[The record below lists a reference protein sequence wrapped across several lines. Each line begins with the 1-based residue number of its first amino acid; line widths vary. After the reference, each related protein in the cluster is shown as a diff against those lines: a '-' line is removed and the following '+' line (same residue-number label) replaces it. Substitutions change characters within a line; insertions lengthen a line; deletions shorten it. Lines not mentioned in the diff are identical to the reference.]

1 MERLTATTA
10 IVLLTVAVS
19 MLISLSPYA
28 QDIEVLAGFIPAR
41 LSGALIFPDSLIA
54 VPAWLTPLSCALV
67 HAGIF
72 HLGMNMLMLGFTG
85 SATERALGPRG
96 LVVLYLVG
104 AYAAAFAQWLA
115 GPLST
120 TPMIGASGAAS
131 AVVGAYSLLYGQPKA
146 KAIGPIPA
154 RAIHVIWLAV
164 AWTLVNLL
172 MATAFLQGGIAIA
185 AAAHIGGFL
194 AGLAL
199 TGPLFRWR
207 WRKA

>member
-1 MERLTATTA
+1 MQRLTATTA

-19 MLISLSPYA
+19 VLITLSPYA
-28 QDIEVLAGFIPAR
+28 QDIQILAGFIPAR
-41 LSGALIFPDSLIA
+41 LSGAVAFPGLTA
-54 VPAWLTPLSCALV
+54 VPAWLTPLSCALI
-67 HAGIF
+67 HAGYL

-85 SATERALGPRG
+85 KETERALGPVG

-104 AYAAAFAQWLA
+104 AYAAAFAQWAA
-115 GPLST
+115 GPLSI
-120 TPMIGASGAAS
+120 TPMVGASGAAS

-146 KAIGPIPA
+146 KAFGPIPA
-154 RAIHVIWLAV
+154 RAIHILWLAT

-172 MATAFLQGGIAIA
+172 MATAFLRGGIAIA
-185 AAAHIGGFL
+185 AAAHIGGFF

-199 TGPLFRWR
+199 AGPLLRWR

>member
-1 MERLTATTA
+1 MQRLTATTA

-19 MLISLSPYA
+19 MLVTLSPYA
-28 QDIEVLAGFIPAR
+28 QDIQVLAGFIPAR
-41 LSGALIFPDSLIA
+41 LSGAVAFPGLTA
-54 VPAWLTPLSCALV
+54 VPAWLTPLSCALI
-67 HAGIF
+67 HAGFF

-85 SATERALGPRG
+85 REAERALGPVG
-96 LVVLYLVG
+96 LVILYLVG
-104 AYAAAFAQWLA
+104 AYAAAFAQWVA

-154 RAIHVIWLAV
+154 RAVHIIWLAV

-172 MATAFLQGGIAIA
+172 MATAFLPDVAIA
-185 AAAHIGGFL
+185 AAAHIGGFF

-199 TGPLFRWR
+199 AGPLVRWR